1 MAQNRRRKTRLDN
14 AEAMNELSRTV
25 KTHEDVISGLR
36 QTIEEIQQS
45 IGESDDSPMA
55 SQVQNL
61 SEQLETYET
70 RLTELDGHMQTL
82 QRSTVGTKE
91 YEKAMAQAT
100 ESMKAMS
107 EIAASLPVAIQRQY
121 EALRTAVA
129 EIVSPL
135 EVMGGLLETVVEMV
149 EGPLSLSDDAIERL
163 SACTEKRLSPSI
175 NQTVREVTDQTFRR
189 YEDSF
194 QKMIDDSLSRMA
206 GERERLDSS
215 VSRALGEIDRV
226 DNRLKARTVNVA
238 SVVLLVAVVA
248 IGVVVVSGGLWMA
261 SSMLGL
267 TVALPTLWERTFSAD
282 SFWAGLGWGFGAVGL
297 TAAVV
302 VAVWAAG
309 VYVGKRL
316 DWDVI
321 SRR

>member
-121 EALRTAVA
+121 EALRTAVS

-163 SACTEKRLSPSI
+163 SACVEKRLSPSV
-175 NQTVREVTDQTFRR
+175 NQTVRKVTGQTFSR

-194 QKMIDDSLSRMA
+194 QKMIDDGISRMA

-282 SFWAGLGWGFGAVGL
+282 SFWVGLGWGFSAVAL
-297 TAAVV
+297 TAVV
-302 VAVWAAG
+302 VSAVWAAAY
-309 VYVGKRL
+309 YVGKRL